1 MISIGKFFNDE
12 IKINQYQFDGCT
24 WCRARDGEAQLQAHH
39 ASQQFNMEMVQFILW
54 VCMISCGMD
63 YMCKIKGEDNMSF
76 AS

>member
-1 MISIGKFFNDE
+1 MMRLRSINISLTVALGVEQGMEKLNYKLIMRVK
-12 IKINQYQFDGCT
+12 
-24 WCRARDGEAQLQAHH
+24 
-39 ASQQFNMEMVQFILW
+39 QFNMEMVQFILW